1 MSPGG
6 SWDPRGV
13 QRTLPRE
20 LTPSRKNIHTLRRC
34 FHTKIQPN
42 RSSAATFRALDLLP
56 ESALRA
62 GSRPHATPIGA
73 RTTAVHLVNALGGKK
88 ARSRCARGIQLPL
101 ALLSSSHLI
110 DPRPDA
116 ASQIKHSAY
125 SAGAFASSLR
135 RSVEGIIKAVERRF
149 LPARRCV
156 VAALPPSLPAAK
168 LVFALC
174 AAFRPAGGRGA
185 AAEAQGMRPGCYG
198 SGLSR
203 QPATCGLHA
212 PAHCARARLSEHVC
226 FRADR
231 KEPVSAL
238 HGPPWAPAPLV
249 STV

>member
-1 MSPGG
+1 M
-6 SWDPRGV
+6 
-13 QRTLPRE
+13 
-20 LTPSRKNIHTLRRC
+20 
-34 FHTKIQPN
+34 
-42 RSSAATFRALDLLP
+42 
-56 ESALRA
+56 
-62 GSRPHATPIGA
+62 
-73 RTTAVHLVNALGGKK
+73 NALGGKK

-101 ALLSSSHLI
+101 APLSSSHLI

-156 VAALPPSLPAAK
+156 VAALPPSLPPAK

-185 AAEAQGMRPGCYG
+185 AAEAQGICPGYYG

-203 QPATCGLHA
+203 QPATRGLHA

>member
-1 MSPGG
+1 MRARHP
-6 SWDPRGV
+6 
-13 QRTLPRE
+13 
-20 LTPSRKNIHTLRRC
+20 TPTC
-34 FHTKIQPN
+34 
-42 RSSAATFRALDLLP
+42 AA
-56 ESALRA
+56 
-62 GSRPHATPIGA
+62 
-73 RTTAVHLVNALGGKK
+73 LVVT
-88 ARSRCARGIQLPL
+88 SV
-101 ALLSSSHLI
+101 

-116 ASQIKHSAY
+116 ASQIKQSAY
-125 SAGAFASSLR
+125 SSGAFASSLR
-135 RSVEGIIKAVERRF
+135 RGIEGIIKAVERRF

-185 AAEAQGMRPGCYG
+185 AAEEQGMRRGCHG

-203 QPATCGLHA
+203 QPAARGLHT
-212 PAHCARARLSEHVC
+212 PANCARSRFFEGSFFHA
-226 FRADR
+226 AA